1 MHKILQ
7 ELNLPGS
14 VTRPVIVPRNSGQ
27 TSSGNK
33 IALQLELSLADS
45 NHKSS
50 NKNMGSDPY

>member
-14 VTRPVIVPRNSGQ
+14 VTRPVIVPRKSKQ

-33 IALQLELSLADS
+33 IALQLELPIVDL
-45 NHKSS
+45 NHKPS
-50 NKNMGSDPY
+50 NKE